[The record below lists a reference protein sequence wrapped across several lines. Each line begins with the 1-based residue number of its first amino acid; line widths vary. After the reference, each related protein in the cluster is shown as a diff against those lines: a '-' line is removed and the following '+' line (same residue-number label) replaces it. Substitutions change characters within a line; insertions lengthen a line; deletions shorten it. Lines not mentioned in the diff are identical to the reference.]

1 MMDHI
6 ERGVTAATKVTDT
19 GQHQTLPHWYSEP
32 ELCAKLMSICA
43 QAVPSDQAIGFS
55 YQSRA
60 PMAWT
65 AGHLL
70 HGFGFTA
77 QVLAL
82 RKSNDSGRIITHQQ
96 IESSSPCQHCVH
108 STSGGKPVRTKLDV
122 LQSMSGP
129 RPVRAVLSA
138 PSNHRTLSD
147 MLKDTVRR
155 MEAETKRIMDDGV

>member
-6 ERGVTAATKVTDT
+6 ERGATDATKVTDT
-19 GQHQTLPHWYSEP
+19 DQHQTLPHWFSEP
-32 ELCAKLMSICA
+32 ELCATLMSICA
-43 QAVPSDQAIGFS
+43 QAVPADQAIGFS

-70 HGFGFTA
+70 HGCGFTE

-82 RKSNDSGRIITHQQ
+82 RKSNDSGRIITRQQ

-122 LQSMSGP
+122 LQSMSG
-129 RPVRAVLSA
+129 RANDLPVLYAHSPLNEKLRRAVA
-138 PSNHRTLSD
+138 RGQ
-147 MLKDTVRR
+147 K
-155 MEAETKRIMDDGV
+155 